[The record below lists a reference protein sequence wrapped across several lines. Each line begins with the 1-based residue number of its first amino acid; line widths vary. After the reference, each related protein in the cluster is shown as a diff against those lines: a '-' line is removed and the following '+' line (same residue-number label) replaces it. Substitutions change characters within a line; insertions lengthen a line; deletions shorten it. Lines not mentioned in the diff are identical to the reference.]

1 MATTMALFGISEQV
15 KRAFD
20 NAKED
25 MDGLKK
31 SMNSWILH
39 LNSNQAD
46 MKRKL
51 YELDQRVRELE
62 MEKVREMIKG

>member
-1 MATTMALFGISEQV
+1 MALFDISEPV

-20 NAKED
+20 KAKED

-39 LNSNQAD
+39 LNSNQAE

-62 MEKVREMIKG
+62 MEKVRDMIKG